1 MPNPPGRACQEGG
14 ECVSKAFHKNK
25 YSESVLGPIGKRR
38 EIDSGYDLRF
48 EAMSYNIISKQPKV
62 T

>member
-1 MPNPPGRACQEGG
+1 MPKPPGRACQEGG

-38 EIDSGYDLRF
+38 KIDSGYDLGLKQCHIL
-48 EAMSYNIISKQPKV
+48 SYQNNRR
-62 T
+62 